1 MYKNALKEDLIRVVE
16 DLDGTVESTDTIA
29 ILKTKIENS
38 STFESDPDFV
48 ETLIQNCID
57 ERVSRNER
65 EVTLE
70 KQKIELAKLQL
81 AKLEKEVELQ
91 RAKNKALS
99 LNPAAKVEEKQ
110 FETNLENMIK
120 SIRTLS
126 LPVPTRSENF
136 NLFFQSLERA
146 FLTKKINDE
155 YKSEIL
161 INLLGERAHNVL
173 LYIKE
178 EELNDHEKLKSIVL
192 REFQLTPR
200 ECLNSFK
207 NAVKSS
213 GETYIQFAA
222 RSTANFQYY
231 CSLRKVNSFESL
243 CDLIISDK
251 LFETLNKETATHIG
265 IREAEDWF
273 RPIDLTKECD
283 IYISSRS
290 GSHKEIP
297 ITYGYTQD
305 PFKNRSQ
312 NFKPKIKENYPQYLE
327 RENKNCFICGDSSH
341 YARDCEKRFKPKEYN
356 DHIHNRINV
365 NTLKIESE
373 KQNTDE
379 CTNLQ
384 YVNIFVENQPVT
396 ALIDS
401 GYQIPVLNSSLIRV
415 QKPSEEIITLSSCFG
430 EQRMVEVKP
439 INISFNQH
447 STGLCVRTAVS
458 PTLTEEIIIH
468 PSVYSEIKKL
478 GHAKSDVLLNE
489 SGSSLSADS
498 GVSFPNVS
506 VSNVI
511 ENSSY
516 DLPHVKNFNTRNDLS
531 SLIKDYKCNKIKST
545 KLKLSIIREKC
556 SDIVLCK
563 KVNGAMKT
571 SSVNFNAPSPME
583 SKYRRF
589 ALLRKIFQSWQWK
602 RRKKR
607 NRFEQTSRTL
617 ERKISM
623 RSTKDQLV
631 KKDVLMPVKHNV
643 FLWNLPDVEVM
654 PSHDGETV

>member
-16 DLDGTVESTDTIA
+16 DLDGTVESTDTIVK
-29 ILKTKIENS
+29 LKTKIENS

-48 ETLIQNCID
+48 KTLIKNCID

-110 FETNLENMIK
+110 FET
-120 SIRTLS
+120 
-126 LPVPTRSENF
+126 
-136 NLFFQSLERA
+136 
-146 FLTKKINDE
+146 
-155 YKSEIL
+155 
-161 INLLGERAHNVL
+161 
-173 LYIKE
+173 
-178 EELNDHEKLKSIVL
+178 
-192 REFQLTPR
+192 
-200 ECLNSFK
+200 
-207 NAVKSS
+207 
-213 GETYIQFAA
+213 
-222 RSTANFQYY
+222 
-231 CSLRKVNSFESL
+231 
-243 CDLIISDK
+243 
-251 LFETLNKETATHIG
+251 LNKETATHIG

-273 RPIDLTKECD
+273 RPIDLAKECD
-283 IYISSRS
+283 IYISSKN
-290 GSHKEIP
+290 GSHKKIP

-312 NFKPKIKENYPQYLE
+312 NFKPEIKENYPQYLE

-341 YARDCEKRFKPKEYN
+341 YARDCEKRFKLKEPN
-356 DHIHNRINV
+356 DHIHKRINV

-373 KQNTDE
+373 KQNSDGFE
-379 CTNLQ
+379 QFQ

-401 GYQIPVLNSSLIRV
+401 GCQIPVLNSSLIRV
-415 QKPSEEIITLSSCFG
+415 HKPSEEIITLSSCFG

-439 INISFNQH
+439 INFSLNQH
-447 STGLCVRTAVS
+447 SPSLSVRTAIS
-458 PTLTEEIIIH
+458 PTLTERIIIH

-489 SGSSLSADS
+489 SESSLGAHAYAY
-498 GVSFPNVS
+498 PNVVS

-516 DLPHVKNFNTRNDLS
+516 DLPYVKNFNTRNDLS
-531 SLIKDYKCNKIKST
+531 SLVKNYKCNNIKST
-545 KLKLSIIREKC
+545 KLKRCIKLKNDIPVCQRTRRLSC
-556 SDIVLCK
+556 SD
-563 KVNGAMKT
+563 N
-571 SSVNFNAPSPME
+571 PSPMK

-589 ALLRKIFQSWQWK
+589 AMLRRIFQPWQWK

-623 RSTKDQLV
+623 RSTKDQPV

-643 FLWNLPDVEVM
+643 FLWNLPDVEEV

>member
-1 MYKNALKEDLIRVVE
+1 MYKNALKKDLIRVVE
-16 DLDGTVESTDTIA
+16 DLDGTVENTDTIA
-29 ILKTKIENS
+29 KLKTKIENN

-48 ETLIQNCID
+48 KTLIQNCID

-65 EVTLE
+65 E
-70 KQKIELAKLQL
+70 
-81 AKLEKEVELQ
+81 
-91 RAKNKALS
+91 
-99 LNPAAKVEEKQ
+99 
-110 FETNLENMIK
+110 
-120 SIRTLS
+120 
-126 LPVPTRSENF
+126 
-136 NLFFQSLERA
+136 
-146 FLTKKINDE
+146 
-155 YKSEIL
+155 
-161 INLLGERAHNVL
+161 
-173 LYIKE
+173 
-178 EELNDHEKLKSIVL
+178 
-192 REFQLTPR
+192 
-200 ECLNSFK
+200 
-207 NAVKSS
+207 
-213 GETYIQFAA
+213 
-222 RSTANFQYY
+222 
-231 CSLRKVNSFESL
+231 
-243 CDLIISDK
+243 
-251 LFETLNKETATHIG
+251 ETATHIG

-273 RPIDLTKECD
+273 RPIDLAKECD

-341 YARDCEKRFKPKEYN
+341 CARDCEKRFKPKESN

-365 NTLKIESE
+365 NTLKVESE
-373 KQNTDE
+373 KQNSDGFE
-379 CTNLQ
+379 QFQ

-401 GYQIPVLNSSLIRV
+401 GCQIPVLNSSLIRV
-415 QKPSEEIITLSSCFG
+415 QTPSEEIITLSSCFG

-439 INISFNQH
+439 INLSLNQL
-447 STGLCVRTAVS
+447 SPGLSVRTAIS
-458 PTLTEEIIIH
+458 PTLTEEFIIH

-478 GHAKSDVLLNE
+478 GHAKSDVLLSA
-489 SGSSLSADS
+489 SGSSL
-498 GVSFPNVS
+498 GVHFNSNVS

-571 SSVNFNAPSPME
+571 SSVNFNTPSPMK

-589 ALLRKIFQSWQWK
+589 ALLRRIFQPWQWK

-643 FLWNLPDVEVM
+643 FLWNLPDVEEM

>member
-1 MYKNALKEDLIRVVE
+1 MAGSEQIPEIASATCSHGTRVVMVTNFE
-16 DLDGTVESTDTIA
+16 PAMYGTVESTDTIVK
-29 ILKTKIENS
+29 LKTKIENS
-38 STFESDPDFV
+38 STFESNPDFV
-48 ETLIQNCID
+48 KTLIKNCID

-65 EVTLE
+65 EVALE

-81 AKLEKEVELQ
+81 AQLEKEVELQ

-110 FETNLENMIK
+110 FETNIENMIT
-120 SIRTLS
+120 SIKTLS

-178 EELNDHEKLKSIVL
+178 EELNDYEKLKSIVL

-222 RSTANFQYY
+222 RLTANFQY
-231 CSLRKVNSFESL
+231 
-243 CDLIISDK
+243 II
-251 LFETLNKETATHIG
+251 ETATHIG

-273 RPIDLTKECD
+273 RPIDLAKECD

-327 RENKNCFICGDSSH
+327 RQKKKKKKNCYICGDSSH
-341 YARDCEKRFKPKEYN
+341 YARDCKKRFKPKESN
-356 DHIHNRINV
+356 SHIRNKINV
-365 NTLKIESE
+365 NTLKVESE
-373 KQNTDE
+373 KQNSGE
-379 CTNLQ
+379 IANLQ
-384 YVNIFVENQPVT
+384 YVSIFVENQPVT
-396 ALIDS
+396 ALIES
-401 GYQIPVLNSSLIRV
+401 GCQIPLLNSSLIRV
-415 QKPSEEIITLSSCFG
+415 HKPSEEIITLSSCFG

-439 INISFNQH
+439 INISLDQH
-447 STGLCVRTAVS
+447 SPSISVRTAIS
-458 PTLTEEIIIH
+458 PTLTEDFIIH
-468 PSVYSEIKKL
+468 PSVYAEIEKL
-478 GHAKSDVLLNE
+478 GHAKSDVLLSE
-489 SGSSLSADS
+489 SGSSL
-498 GVSFPNVS
+498 GVHFNSNVS
-506 VSNVI
+506 VSSVRK
-511 ENSSY
+511 NSSY
-516 DLPHVKNFNTRNDLS
+516 DFPYVKNFNTRNDLS

-545 KLKLSIIREKC
+545 KLKLSIVTEKC

-563 KVNGAMKT
+563 KANGAMKT
-571 SSVNFNAPSPME
+571 SSVEFISRSPTPSPMN

-589 ALLRKIFQSWQWK
+589 VLLRRIFEPWQWK

-607 NRFEQTSRTL
+607 NRIEQTSRTL
-617 ERKISM
+617 ERKILM

-643 FLWNLPDVEVM
+643 FLWNLPDVEEM

>member
-1 MYKNALKEDLIRVVE
+1 MPRKNWKALDLIRVVE

-29 ILKTKIENS
+29 KLKTKIENS

-48 ETLIQNCID
+48 KTLIQNCID

-91 RAKNKALS
+91 RAENKALS

-110 FETNLENMIK
+110 FETNTENMIK
-120 SIRTLS
+120 S
-126 LPVPTRSENF
+126 
-136 NLFFQSLERA
+136 
-146 FLTKKINDE
+146 
-155 YKSEIL
+155 
-161 INLLGERAHNVL
+161 
-173 LYIKE
+173 
-178 EELNDHEKLKSIVL
+178 
-192 REFQLTPR
+192 
-200 ECLNSFK
+200 
-207 NAVKSS
+207 
-213 GETYIQFAA
+213 ETYIQFAA
-222 RSTANFQYY
+222 RLTANFQYY

-243 CDLIISDK
+243 CDHIISDK

-273 RPIDLTKECD
+273 RPIDLAKECD

-312 NFKPKIKENYPQYLE
+312 NFKPKIKENYPQNLE

-341 YARDCEKRFKPKEYN
+341 CARDCEKRFKPKESN

-365 NTLKIESE
+365 NTLKVESE
-373 KQNTDE
+373 KQNSDE
-379 CTNLQ
+379 FEKFQ
-384 YVNIFVENQPVT
+384 YVNIFVENQPLT

-401 GYQIPVLNSSLIRV
+401 GCQIPVLNSSLIRV
-415 QKPSEEIITLSSCFG
+415 QTPSEEIITLSSCFG

-439 INISFNQH
+439 INLSLNQH
-447 STGLCVRTAVS
+447 SLGLSVRTAIS

-468 PSVYSEIKKL
+468 PSVYAEVKKL
-478 GHAKSDVLLNE
+478 GHAKSDVLLSE
-489 SGSSLSADS
+489 SGSSLGVHFNSN
-498 GVSFPNVS
+498 VSF
-506 VSNVI
+506 SNVI

-571 SSVNFNAPSPME
+571 SSVNFNTPSPME

-589 ALLRKIFQSWQWK
+589 ALLRKIFQPWQWK

-643 FLWNLPDVEVM
+643 FLWNLPDVEEM